1 MPRARGCR
9 GDSGPVGP
17 VGPAPAHPPEH
28 GGSELSDGH
37 GGVRVRPCVEI
48 VGLTGQVAP
57 ELLRLVLAA
66 ATLWTDDQVGAS
78 AGASAGGAVR
88 PRRRL
93 TGQGLRGGAVGWVGL
108 GLGLDGEGVGKCE
121 QGARSAAP
129 RGERHDQRLLSLPG
143 GGAAGGGE
151 PLGPV
156 GDGPAPAPAPAAP
169 AAEAEAAAEAAAEAG
184 LSPLAP
190 LPPGSEREG
199 ETDAPVSA
207 RGRAISD
214 RGRDL
219 ARGRWGGGHGLG
231 RL

>member
-1 MPRARGCR
+1 MRPPGSVPFPTLALAPAGPGRRRPGGRPEAEAVMPRARGCR

-66 ATLWTDDQVGAS
+66 ATLWTDDQAGAS
-78 AGASAGGAVR
+78 AGASGASAGGAVR

-108 GLGLDGEGVGKCE
+108 GLDGEGVG
-121 QGARSAAP
+121 
-129 RGERHDQRLLSLPG
+129 
-143 GGAAGGGE
+143 
-151 PLGPV
+151 
-156 GDGPAPAPAPAAP
+156 
-169 AAEAEAAAEAAAEAG
+169 
-184 LSPLAP
+184 
-190 LPPGSEREG
+190 
-199 ETDAPVSA
+199 
-207 RGRAISD
+207 
-214 RGRDL
+214 
-219 ARGRWGGGHGLG
+219 
-231 RL
+231 